1 MSIRRVVVAVWVRRV
16 RMTMIEF
23 ETWPPAS
30 SELQQSQCELIL
42 LSSILMIL
50 DMFGT
55 REIEI
60 TKLHANDGFE
70 NDAAAGR
77 VGKHS
82 TGRLGKLCNHISLLG
97 KGPTR
102 MEAMQIT
109 PPAKPHAA
117 TSAERA
123 NGAVVRSAGEYLFEH
138 TNNVDP
144 S

>member
-1 MSIRRVVVAVWVRRV
+1 
-16 RMTMIEF
+16 MTMIEF

-30 SELQQSQCELIL
+30 SELQQSQRELVL
-42 LSSILMIL
+42 LSSILMTL

-77 VGKHS
+77 DDWVNSVRTRKAVQIQVDINFIG
-82 TGRLGKLCNHISLLG
+82 NHISLLG
-97 KGPTR
+97 EGPTR

-117 TSAERA
+117 TNAEHA
-123 NGAVVRSAGEYLFEH
+123 NGTVLRLAGEYLFED